1 LAPGTNPRRKM
12 VGGRYK
18 PDRLFNPIPQR
29 ALAPLNLA
37 DATTNGM
44 GGFLSAC
51 TSGVDAKEAGEN

>member
-1 LAPGTNPRRKM
+1 M
-12 VGGRYK
+12 VGGRSK
-18 PDRLFNPIPQR
+18 PDHLFNPKPQR

-37 DATTNGM
+37 DVATNGM